1 MFFCVYLYNTYSF
14 FVCLLYSVYDFIINN
29 NSLFVLKVLLNNNQ
43 PANLLRY
50 ALQVRSVLGD
60 FAVLVA
66 IVLWTSVDFFLALD
80 TPKLNVPR
88 EIVPTSPSRYVTP
101 AFCSLPIC
109 VLYSLW
115 TRLGVLFFLLT
126 WYTFAR
132 CVCQWYIYIYI
143 YIYITLN
150 IECCLSMSGQHP
162 LLLHTVIML
171 RLTTIIITPAKEVMW
186 LVVFVCVCMCV

>member
-1 MFFCVYLYNTYSF
+1 
-14 FVCLLYSVYDFIINN
+14 
-29 NSLFVLKVLLNNNQ
+29 VLKVLLNTNQ

-60 FAVLVA
+60 FSVLVA

-132 CVCQWYIYIYI
+132 CVCQ
-143 YIYITLN
+143 
-150 IECCLSMSGQHP
+150 
-162 LLLHTVIML
+162 
-171 RLTTIIITPAKEVMW
+171 
-186 LVVFVCVCMCV
+186 